1 MIGAVTQRTTLSLQ
15 TLEEMWTSEQSQND
29 ILSALTP
36 TLTKI
41 LLRKDQN
48 LFLDTMKFVAML
60 VAEVYEKVEKT
71 TLCGFTERF
80 LAAANT
86 TANRY
91 YNSHTF
97 DQSRYL
103 DCVSAILSVWVDC
116 TDQQHLVIPKVTV
129 YTRESKV
136 HILDAILQSLH
147 LKSQTKEKLLDQI
160 SSLSDVEIFVKYT
173 IIGRASPKH
182 HLHSL
187 SEQPSEDIFRCWLLK
202 HNITTIGSISDF
214 LASSRS
220 DEDLLSAMCRPFY
233 SLPQVLSDSTEVV
246 EDTEPEVNPDTLFY
260 FDRGNHSESREETSK
275 PAEDEIPEDEKMSVD
290 DSPKPVL
297 APADTIVG
305 AEATVVENKAELEE
319 IQPCIENE
327 TQSETV
333 AAVEEPVAEPGL
345 TESCIKIRNRR
356 KGRGNPP
363 IPTPESEVIV
373 VKCPTTRPVTPAAE
387 KVDELNMTAPLTEE
401 TLSSLPDKPSVV
413 RSGRRRRNSGESA
426 TSIGSAASVDS
437 IASRTRNRARA
448 PAPESLEVITEHEET
463 AKALSTRKL
472 KTPTVKGTPKA
483 KQSTA
488 SKRGTSRKVSETIDE
503 TPQIPARKTRSR
515 KLDV

>member
-1 MIGAVTQRTTLSLQ
+1 
-15 TLEEMWTSEQSQND
+15 
-29 ILSALTP
+29 
-36 TLTKI
+36 
-41 LLRKDQN
+41 
-48 LFLDTMKFVAML
+48 
-60 VAEVYEKVEKT
+60 
-71 TLCGFTERF
+71 
-80 LAAANT
+80 
-86 TANRY
+86 
-91 YNSHTF
+91 
-97 DQSRYL
+97 
-103 DCVSAILSVWVDC
+103 
-116 TDQQHLVIPKVTV
+116 
-129 YTRESKV
+129 
-136 HILDAILQSLH
+136 
-147 LKSQTKEKLLDQI
+147 
-160 SSLSDVEIFVKYT
+160 
-173 IIGRASPKH
+173 
-182 HLHSL
+182 
-187 SEQPSEDIFRCWLLK
+187 
-202 HNITTIGSISDF
+202 
-214 LASSRS
+214 
-220 DEDLLSAMCRPFY
+220 MCRPFY

-260 FDRGNHSESREETSK
+260 FDRGTPSESKEETSK
-275 PAEDEIPEDEKMSVD
+275 PVEEEIPEDEKMSVD

-297 APADTIVG
+297 APADTIVEV
-305 AEATVVENKAELEE
+305 EATEIENKAESEE
-319 IQPCIENE
+319 IQPCIEN
-327 TQSETV
+327 ETV
-333 AAVEEPVAEPGL
+333 AAVEEPVAEPEL

-363 IPTPESEVIV
+363 VPTPESEVIV
-373 VKCPTTRPVTPAAE
+373 VKCPTTRAVTPAAE

-472 KTPTVKGTPKA
+472 KTPAVKGTPKA